1 MAEYLVKSESLTAL
15 GDAIR
20 EQTGD
25 TNLLTLEAMV
35 VTIKNLDF
43 SKTTPINVVPSTTS
57 TFTYDGTA
65 KTPVWQNF
73 DSEQLS
79 IGGATSATNAGTHT
93 VYFTPKAGY
102 TWADESVESK
112 EVSWVISR
120 KSVNVPSQSGT
131 LTYSGNNQTPSWSNY
146 NSGQMIIGGTTSGT
160 NAGSY
165 TATFTPNSNH
175 KWSDGTTTAKSVTW
189 KIGKA
194 AGSLSLSA
202 TSGTITGKNSTKTFT
217 VTRSGD
223 GKISASSSNTSVA
236 TVSLSGTTV
245 TITSKGYGS
254 ATITVSVAAG
264 TNHNAPS
271 NKTYSVTIQVLYLY
285 NAGNENTSVTGG
297 WIGEAVYIGN
307 WDGGR
312 YRSNPVITK
321 NSNNMVIRAGG
332 SPSGGVVRCKN
343 AIDLTNF
350 TTLKF
355 EGSVVYWEDYNE
367 TRRNLCVWSTIP
379 TYYWDEKKAWANLF
393 GSGSISKSIDVSGLS
408 NNQYIGFGL
417 CIAKD
422 VTVNKVW
429 LE

>member
-1 MAEYLVKSESLTAL
+1 MALIDKLTNLA
-15 GDAIR
+15 DAIR
-20 EQTGD
+20 EQTGK
-25 TNLLTLEAMV
+25 TGLLSLDAMV
-35 VTIKNLDF
+35 SEIKNIDF
-43 SKTTPINVVPSTTS
+43 SKIIPINVVPDTS
-57 TFTYDGTA
+57 SSFVYDGTT
-65 KTPVWQNF
+65 KTPVWQNY
-73 DSEQLS
+73 DPEQLTMS
-79 IGGATSATNAGTHT
+79 GTASAINAGTYT

-102 TWADESVESK
+102 SWVDESVDS
-112 EVSWVISR
+112 
-120 KSVNVPSQSGT
+120 KSVTWSIEKQTISAVPSQSGT
-131 LTYSGNNQTPSWSNY
+131 LTYSGSSQSPSWSNY
-146 NSGQMIIGGTTSGT
+146 NSTSLTIGGTTSST

-165 TATFTPNSNH
+165 TATFTPKSNY
-175 KWSDGTTTAKSVTW
+175 KWSDNTTAAKSVTW
-189 KIGKA
+189 AIGKA
-194 AGSLSLSA
+194 TGSLSLSA

-223 GKISASSSNTSVA
+223 GKISVSSSNTSIA
-236 TVSLSGTTV
+236 TVSVSGTTV

-254 ATITVSVAAG
+254 ATVTVSVAAG

-271 NKTYSVTIQVLYLY
+271 NKTYSVTVQVLYLY

-307 WDGGR
+307 WDGGL
-312 YRSNPVITK
+312 YKSNPVVTK
-321 NSNNMVIRAGG
+321 NSSNMVIRAGG

-343 AIDLTNF
+343 AINLTNF

-367 TRRNLCVWSTIP
+367 TRRNLCVWSTVP
-379 TYYWDEKKAWANLF
+379 TYYWDQKKAWANLF
-393 GSGSISKSIDVSGLS
+393 GSGSISKSVDVSGLS
-408 NNQYIGFGL
+408 GNQYIGFGL